1 MMNQSHHIGRDAPK
15 RSEHV
20 EAVTL
25 MRVVKLHEA
34 KYPNL
39 RLLFAVPNGGD
50 RNKIVAA
57 KMKAEGVK
65 PGVPDYMLPVSSPG
79 YLGLAIELKSMTGYA
94 STEQKQW
101 IADLRAAGWK
111 AEVCRGW
118 SLAWD
123 VIQQYVEAKA

>member
-1 MMNQSHHIGRDAPK
+1 MNQSHHIGRDAPK
-15 RSEHV
+15 RSEHL

-39 RLLFAVPNGGD
+39 RLLFAS
-50 RNKIVAA
+50 I
-57 KMKAEGVK
+57 
-65 PGVPDYMLPVSSPG
+65 
-79 YLGLAIELKSMTGYA
+79 
-94 STEQKQW
+94 EQKKW

-123 VIQQYVEAKA
+123 VIRQYVEAKA